1 MTAGPQ
7 FSVHQPGGAPDRA
20 TGGATG
26 GATDGGR
33 PLRVAVIGAG
43 PAGIYTADHLTAA
56 GDGTVLVDLLERLPV
71 PFGLLRY
78 GVAPDHVNIKSTGR
92 TLMQVLSRP
101 QVRLLAHV
109 DVGRDVTV
117 AELRE
122 RYDVVVHAVG
132 ASDDKRIG
140 IPGEDLPGSIS
151 ATSYVAWYNGHPEG
165 APPELGG
172 ARVVAVV
179 GVGNVAVDV
188 ARILL
193 RDPEELSPT
202 DVPQDVLDA
211 LRASPV
217 TDVHLLGR
225 RGPQHAKWTTK
236 ELRELGELSGV
247 AVVVDDGQLPAEPP
261 EGATPGT
268 LRNLTVLRDW
278 AARPSDDARRRVHLH
293 FGARPVEILG
303 PDRVTGLRLERTS
316 AEGVGAGETWVLPV
330 DAVLRSVGYRGSVPP
345 GVPFDDVTH
354 TIPSRASRVLRD
366 GEAPPGEYVVGWIKR
381 GATGVL
387 GTNRSDAKDTVTTI
401 RADAAQLLAARPPDP
416 GGVAPLLAARDVRYV
431 DLDGWLAVVD
441 AERRHGS
448 AHGRGAVKI
457 SDWEQLL
464 AAADEALTPPPAR

>member
-1 MTAGPQ
+1 MAVEPHPTPRRPEAE
-7 FSVHQPGGAPDRA
+7 QP
-20 TGGATG
+20 
-26 GATDGGR
+26 R
-33 PLRVAVIGAG
+33 PLRVAVVGAG
-43 PAGIYTADHLTAA
+43 PAGIYTADHLTAS

-92 TLMQVLSRP
+92 ALMQVLTRES
-101 QVRLLAHV
+101 VRLFAHV

-117 AELRE
+117 EELAQ

-165 APPELGG
+165 APPDLAG

-179 GVGNVAVDV
+179 GVGNVALDV
-188 ARILL
+188 ARVLL
-193 RDPEELSPT
+193 RDAEELAPT
-202 DVPQDVLDA
+202 DVPQDVLDTQ
-211 LRASPV
+211 RASPV

-225 RGPQHAKWTTK
+225 RGPQHAKFSTK
-236 ELRELGELSGV
+236 ELRELGELAGV

-261 EGATPGT
+261 EGATPAT
-268 LRNLTVLRDW
+268 LRNLAVLREW
-278 AARPSDDARRRVHLH
+278 AARESSTARRRVHLH

-316 AEGVGAGETWVLPV
+316 PEGVGTGETWVLPV
-330 DAVLRSVGYRGSVPP
+330 EAVLRSVGYRGSVPP

-354 TIPSRASRVLRD
+354 TIPSQDSRVVRD
-366 GEAPPGEYVVGWIKR
+366 GVAAPGEYVVGWIKR

-387 GTNRSDAKDTVTTI
+387 GTNRSDAKDTVATV
-401 RADAAQLLAARPPDP
+401 RADAPALLAARPVDP
-416 GGVAPLLAARDVRYV
+416 GGVVPLLEARGVAYV
-431 DLDGWLAVVD
+431 DLEGWLAVVE
-441 AERRHGS
+441 AERSHGTP
-448 AHGRGAVKI
+448 HGRGGAVKI
-457 SDWEQLL
+457 SDWQQLL
-464 AAADEALTPPPAR
+464 DAARPTG